1 MTRARP
7 FLQPRAPLRRV
18 QPSRCFRGLQ
28 YGKGPTDFGFPCHG
42 VLQGAATQAWG
53 WAARAWAE
61 HDDCPRTS
69 FALASDI
76 PGVVLGASC
85 RASCPGMSAAEEY
98 AGVAGVWLLGGC
110 SGSLQSGVR
119 GVCAGRSESR
129 RERAGDPADV
139 TLVPWLL
146 PRPPLLRSAAS
157 AGLSL
162 GAVGR
167 FGLGVEGV

>member
-1 MTRARP
+1 MGLGGEGVGGAR
-7 FLQPRAPLRRV
+7 R
-18 QPSRCFRGLQ
+18 
-28 YGKGPTDFGFPCHG
+28 
-42 VLQGAATQAWG
+42 
-53 WAARAWAE
+53 
-61 HDDCPRTS
+61 
-69 FALASDI
+69 
-76 PGVVLGASC
+76 PGVSE
-85 RASCPGMSAAEEY
+85 AEEY

-129 RERAGDPADV
+129 REHAGDPADV
-139 TLVPWLL
+139 TIVPWLL